1 MQVVDGEM
9 LLTLDTG
16 QSEDGFYTLLNGYDF
31 SDFDLRVQVRQPRL
45 FRVGRSGYFLRAPQ
59 PLATA
64 FDNLTILE
72 TDDE

>member
-31 SDFDLRVQVRQPRL
+31 SDFDLRVKSGSSDFSGWADRVISCEHRNRL
-45 FRVGRSGYFLRAPQ
+45 QWR
-59 PLATA
+59 
-64 FDNLTILE
+64 LTS
-72 TDDE
+72 